1 MFTRMILFG
10 LTNFA
15 ILIVL
20 TVVWQVLGLDQIM
33 YANGVNADIVR
44 ILPIALAFGMGG
56 SIISLLLSKKMAL
69 MSTRAKVIEN
79 PSNNVERWLL
89 QTVKMQAEDAGIGMP
104 DVAIY
109 DGPEMNAFATGASR
123 NNALVAVSTGL
134 LRNMNQ
140 DEVEAVLAHE
150 VSHVANGDMITL
162 SLIQGVLNTFV
173 IIFSRVI
180 GRALDNMLFRRDGQ
194 GGGHGIGYFAMTILA
209 EVLLGFLAHM
219 IVMAFSRYREFRAD
233 AGGAQLA
240 GRQKM
245 ANALRR
251 LQTQQAANNP
261 VQLPEELHAFG
272 IFGRGGVGRLF
283 MSHPPLEERIAA
295 LENEGAVRR

>member
-1 MFTRMILFG
+1 MILFG

-15 ILIVL
+15 ILIVI

-79 PSNNVERWLL
+79 PSNATEQWLL

-109 DGPEMNAFATGASR
+109 NGPEMNAFATGARR

-180 GRALDNMLFRRDGQ
+180 GRMLDQMLFRRDGQ
-194 GGGHGIGYFAMTILA
+194 SGGHGIGYFAMTILA

-272 IFGRGGVGRLF
+272 IFGGGGVGRLF

-295 LENEGAVRR
+295 LENVDSVRR

>member
-1 MFTRMILFG
+1 MFTRLMLFG

-15 ILIVL
+15 ILIVI
-20 TVVWQVLGLDQIM
+20 TVVWQVLGLDQVL
-33 YANGVNADIVR
+33 YANGVSANIVG

-56 SIISLLLSKKMAL
+56 SIVSLLLSKRMAL
-69 MSTRAKVIEN
+69 MSTGAKVIEQPN
-79 PSNNVERWLL
+79 NNVERWLL
-89 QTVKMQAEDAGIGMP
+89 ETVHRQAREAGIGEP

-109 DGPEMNAFATGASR
+109 NGREMNAFATGASR

-134 LRNMNQ
+134 LDNMNA
-140 DEVEAVLAHE
+140 DEVEAVLGHE

-180 GRALDNMLFRRDGQ
+180 GRMLDNMLFRREGGQ
-194 GGGHGIGYFAMTILA
+194 GGHGIGYFAMTILA

-233 AGGAQLA
+233 EGGAALSD
-240 GRQKM
+240 RSKM
-245 ANALRR
+245 IAALRR
-251 LQTQQAANNP
+251 LQNQQSADRP

-272 IFGRGGVGRLF
+272 IFGRNGVGRLF

-295 LENEGAVRR
+295 LQKPH

>member
-15 ILIVL
+15 ILAVI

-69 MSTRAKVIEN
+69 MSTRAKVIEK
-79 PSNNVERWLL
+79 PSNQVEQWLL
-89 QTVKMQAEDAGIGMP
+89 QTVERQAREAGIGMP

-109 DGPEMNAFATGASR
+109 NGREMNAFATGASR
-123 NNALVAVSTGL
+123 NNALVAVSAGL
-134 LRNMNQ
+134 LNNMNH

-194 GGGHGIGYFAMTILA
+194 QGGHGIGYFAMTIMA

-233 AGGAQLA
+233 AGGAALSSPT
-240 GRQKM
+240 KM

-251 LQTQQAANNP
+251 LQMQQQANNP

-272 IFGRGGVGRLF
+272 IFGRGGVGRWF

-295 LENEGAVRR
+295 LENYGSVRR

>member
-15 ILIVL
+15 ILIVI
-20 TVVWQVLGLDQIM
+20 TVVWQVLGLDQIL
-33 YANGVNADIVR
+33 YANGVSANIVG

-56 SIISLLLSKKMAL
+56 SIVSLLLSKRMAL
-69 MSTRAKVIEN
+69 MSTRAHIIEK
-79 PSNNVERWLL
+79 PSNKVEQWLVD
-89 QTVKMQAEDAGIGMP
+89 TVHRQAREAGIGEP

-109 DGPEMNAFATGASR
+109 QGREMNAFATGASR

-134 LRNMNQ
+134 LNNMNA
-140 DEVEAVLAHE
+140 DEVEAVLGHE

-162 SLIQGVLNTFV
+162 TLIQGVLNTFV

-180 GRALDNMLFRRDGQ
+180 GRMLDNLLFRRDGGQ
-194 GGGHGIGYFAMTILA
+194 GGHGIGYFAMTILA

-233 AGGAQLA
+233 EGGAALSNKH
-240 GRQKM
+240 KM
-245 ANALRR
+245 IAALQR
-251 LQTQQAANNP
+251 LESQQAASKP

-272 IFGRGGVGRLF
+272 IFGRNGVGRLF
-283 MSHPPLEERIAA
+283 MSHPPLQERIEA
-295 LENEGAVRR
+295 LRNKH

>member
-1 MFTRMILFG
+1 MFGRMILFG

-15 ILIVL
+15 ILAVI

-56 SIISLLLSKKMAL
+56 SIISLLMSKRMAL
-69 MSTRAKVIEN
+69 MSTRAKVIKE
-79 PSNNVERWLL
+79 PSNSTEQWLL
-89 QTVKMQAEDAGIGMP
+89 QTVRMQAQDAGIGMP

-109 DGPEMNAFATGASR
+109 NGPEMNAFATGASR
-123 NNALVAVSTGL
+123 NNALVAVSAGL
-134 LRNMNQ
+134 LNNMNK

-150 VSHVANGDMITL
+150 ISHVANGDMITL
-162 SLIQGVLNTFV
+162 TLIQGVLNTFV

-180 GRALDNMLFRRDGQ
+180 GRALDNIVFRRDGQ
-194 GGGHGIGYFAMTILA
+194 SGGHGLGYFAMTMVA
-209 EVLLGFLAHM
+209 QVLLGFLAQM

-233 AGGAQLA
+233 AGGANLA

-245 ANALRR
+245 VSALRR
-251 LQTQQAANNP
+251 LQSQQAANRP
-261 VQLPEELHAFG
+261 VQLPEGLAAFG
-272 IFGRGGVGRLF
+272 IFGKNGVGRWF
-283 MSHPPLEERIAA
+283 MTHPPLEERIAA
-295 LENEGAVRR
+295 LESAR